1 MVFPTVSVRLSVRR
15 SRLGSRLGSQL
26 LDEGVI
32 GVFNN
37 MPVILW
43 SDAEFYV
50 FDRAAWEVSNPRIK
64 PL

>member
-1 MVFPTVSVRLSVRR
+1 
-15 SRLGSRLGSQL
+15 L

-50 FDRAAWEVSNPRIK
+50 FGRAAWEGGLGYQIPV
-64 PL
+64 